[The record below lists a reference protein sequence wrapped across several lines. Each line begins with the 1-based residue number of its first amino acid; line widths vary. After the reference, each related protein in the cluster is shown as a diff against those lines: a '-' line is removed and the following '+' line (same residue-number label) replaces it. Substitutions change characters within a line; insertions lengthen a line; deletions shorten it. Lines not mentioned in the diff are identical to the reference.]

1 MDCGESFR
9 KKNLSQV
16 WWHVPGIPALG
27 EGALSQERSLNFQG
41 HLSLHSLHSFR
52 LGRASPEQGSGGGRG
67 GEAVNIY
74 CRFRLRAL
82 EGSAINRYFKPRSS
96 SADLG
101 LEGDSQ
107 GTFRGLGHL
116 GSGSSVDSVPTD
128 AIVTNIGQMQESM
141 PVTSTQLSGSPLTKH
156 TCVDGTWKPLEF

>member
-1 MDCGESFR
+1 MVARTWDPSTRGGGAEPREIIELSRPPEPTQFTQFQAGQSFTR
-9 KKNLSQV
+9 TGG
-16 WWHVPGIPALG
+16 W
-27 EGALSQERSLNFQG
+27 
-41 HLSLHSLHSFR
+41 
-52 LGRASPEQGSGGGRG
+52 GGRG